1 LRQLRDTIDEHLKEF
16 GAKNQKLEYMFIE
29 KNGWPVA
36 TNQELLL
43 SVLDIIVNH
52 NICIQSGSL
61 SISSI
66 SNTSNSN
73 VNAIQEAQQ
82 LFALPSIKYGS
93 NDEAI
98 NSNVQKTQD
107 ITDSIVPGKDWNKKS
122 TKRGA
127 FSVRYLRIDLNY
139 E

>member
-1 LRQLRDTIDEHLKEF
+1 MRQLRDAIDEHLKEF
-16 GAKNQKLEYMFIE
+16 GAKNQKLEFTFIE

-43 SVLDIIVNH
+43 SVFDIIVNH

-66 SNTSNSN
+66 NNTSNSN

-82 LFALPSIKYGS
+82 VFALPPIKYSS
-93 NDEAI
+93 NDEVI

-107 ITDSIVPGKDWNKKS
+107 VTDSIVPEKGWNKKS
-122 TKRGA
+122 SKRGA
-127 FSVRYLRIDLNY
+127 FSVRYLRIDLKL
-139 E
+139 